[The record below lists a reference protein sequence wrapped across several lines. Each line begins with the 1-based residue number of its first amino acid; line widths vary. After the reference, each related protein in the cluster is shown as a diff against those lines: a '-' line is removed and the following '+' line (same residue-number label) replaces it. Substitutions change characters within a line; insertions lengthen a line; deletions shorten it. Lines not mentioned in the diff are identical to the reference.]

1 MKKTRHWLMALGSVT
16 LLALLIQPD
25 GGHWRLWAAGAP
37 AAGGM
42 PVPTPGD
49 AEAAGNFSAAPAPSA
64 APAGGN
70 AFAGAAGQ
78 AGFQKPTQVI
88 DLTEFT
94 VSNKLPPGYTL
105 LNIKK
110 LASFPFD
117 GDYEEQT
124 DPFSE
129 PKKLKHPRRAV
140 PADVKALNGKKVAL
154 TGFMLPFEYRLVG
167 ASHFALLKSQAG
179 CCFGVA
185 PKLNEWIDVHMT
197 NMGKLY
203 MDTPVLVLG
212 TLKVGE
218 IREYGNLMG
227 LYALQGE
234 KIEKAVIP
242 ELDDT
247 LIGPLSR

>member
-1 MKKTRHWLMALGSVT
+1 MKRARHWVMALASALFLAFVIQQDGSS
-16 LLALLIQPD
+16 LQ
-25 GGHWRLWAAGAP
+25 LWAAGAP
-37 AAGGM
+37 AAGGA

-49 AEAAGNFSAAPAPSA
+49 AEAAGNFSAGAQTAPPVGPS
-64 APAGGN
+64 N
-70 AFAGAAGQ
+70 SFAGAASQG
-78 AGFQKPTQVI
+78 GFQKPGQVI
-88 DLTEFT
+88 DLTGYSVT
-94 VSNKLPPGYTL
+94 NKLPPGYTL

-129 PKKLKHPRRAV
+129 PKKLKHPHRAV
-140 PADVKALNGKKVAL
+140 PADIKALDGKKVAL

-227 LYALQGE
+227 LYALKGE
-234 KIEKAVIP
+234 KIEKAEIP